1 MSKCPY
7 CDFYSVPGAKT
18 GKIEAFAAALEN
30 EIDFYAERYA
40 EKPIESI
47 YFGGGTPGLLNE
59 NCFERLMDALKMKF
73 KIEENVEVSMEVNPA
88 AVTEDKLLAFRK
100 AGLNRISI
108 GA

>member
-1 MSKCPY
+1 MQKDNTRGIYIHIPFCMSKCPY

-59 NCFERLMDALKMKF
+59 NCFERLMDA
-73 KIEENVEVSMEVNPA
+73 P
-88 AVTEDKLLAFRK
+88 EDE
-100 AGLNRISI
+100 IQD
-108 GA
+108 